1 MMKQTTL
8 DNLNKLAKMLV
19 ANAVFCRKSDVQ
31 ASKKDSLFE
40 VLKYAIRKES
50 AMMKAFWGVNALNV
64 AKTPRQ
70 LNYVASEAEYKL
82 RKLFLKQPEL
92 KAVWLSFKQERAK

>member
-1 MMKQTTL
+1 MMKKSTL

-31 ASKKDSLFE
+31 ASKKGSLFE
-40 VLKYAIRKES
+40 VLKYAIRKEA
-50 AMMKAFWGVNALNV
+50 AMIKTFWGINALNV

-70 LNYVASEAEYKL
+70 LNYVASETEYRL
-82 RKLFLKQPEL
+82 RKLFRQNEALKL
-92 KAVWLSFKQERAK
+92 VWLPQK